1 MKIVEKGNVLRKEE
15 ETEWFQSVKTNIP
28 WRKIW
33 IKPREGKRSKEP
45 EELNYKRKFSYIK
58 KNFYEV

>member
-28 WRKIW
+28 EEKIW
-33 IKPREGKRSKEP
+33 IKPREGK
-45 EELNYKRKFSYIK
+45 I
-58 KNFYEV
+58 

>member
-28 WRKIW
+28 EEKNLNKTKRRK
-33 IKPREGKRSKEP
+33 KRSKEP
-45 EELNYKRKFSYIK
+45 EELNYKRKFSCD
-58 KNFYEV
+58 